1 MHHAERAL
9 ILFTD
14 VIGNTVYAKTKHV
27 AQKYTKRI
35 SVPQKAYHKRHNL
48 CISDRNDPIGIALF
62 EPLPRKTPI
71 SLVKTHCD
79 LAQP

>member
-27 AQKYTKRI
+27 AQKYTKR
-35 SVPQKAYHKRHNL
+35 SSGSGCHKRHNL
-48 CISDRNDPIGIALF
+48 CITDQNDPIGIALF